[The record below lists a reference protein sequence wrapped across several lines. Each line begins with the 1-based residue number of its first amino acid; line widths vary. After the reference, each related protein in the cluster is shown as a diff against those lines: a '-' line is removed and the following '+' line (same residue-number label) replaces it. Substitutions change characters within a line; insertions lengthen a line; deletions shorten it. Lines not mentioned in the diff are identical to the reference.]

1 MNGEYYQ
8 NPVFP
13 NQNMMNN
20 NPNNSFNNNNFIDD
34 VLKNNKGKKVVIS
47 ITLPNNKDF
56 QEKTFNG
63 IVEQTG
69 KDYIII
75 YNPEDGKYYLI
86 PLMYLNYIKF
96 DEKINV

>member
-20 NPNNSFNNNNFIDD
+20 NPNNFNNNNFIDD

-47 ITLPNNKDF
+47 ITLANNKDF

-63 IVEQTG
+63 IVEQSG

>member
-20 NPNNSFNNNNFIDD
+20 NSNNSFNNNNFIDD
-34 VLKNNKGKKVVIS
+34 VLKNNKGKKIAIS